1 MPGTQSESPYL
12 NYNTGSEA
20 HNHNI
25 NASFTQVWKTNLTS
39 QSKVVWNQVDDEQ
52 PVNGAAEPRL
62 MMNPTGPVRLQGYR
76 IAFPGYL
83 PWNPGN
89 DIPSGGPQKLLQ
101 LYHDQTCRPNAKAA
115 TLRQSSC

>member
-12 NYNTGSEA
+12 NYNTGVLEA

-62 MMNPTGPVRLQGYR
+62 MMNPDRLRCASRGIGSPFR
-76 IAFPGYL
+76 A
-83 PWNPGN
+83 
-89 DIPSGGPQKLLQ
+89 
-101 LYHDQTCRPNAKAA
+101 TCRGTPATTSRQAA
-115 TLRQSSC
+115 RRSCCSYITTRPG